1 VKLHCVILD
10 LDEIDGCSN
19 EIYSSESWSESYL
32 KATKKANK
40 RGSLVTT
47 ILVGESYTAL
57 VTDNS

>member
-1 VKLHCVILD
+1 VILD